1 MREEKRLVDVPI
13 SEQISGTYYFVV
25 NDNGTT
31 MQVPKAEMTRYFD
44 KGISDWSQ
52 LTNKPF
58 EDVDS
63 TAFDVTGGILKMK
76 KYHSHEN
83 LDVLNKFSMNNE
95 NKLLFNGEVV
105 KSDIPEASNTV
116 AGIVYIDDTI
126 DANNTNNH
134 ATTTKAVSDYV
145 SNQRTEIEN
154 NIPQAD
160 NDTIKNNN
168 GILSA
173 DVIGNWYSGTHY
185 PVGYFAVYNDCLYE
199 CKTDNSDTV
208 WDETKWTL
216 IGSSGGTTI
225 DDWIVGAE
233 YNEGDLVIN
242 NNKIYRCTASHI
254 STGGTNLYE
263 VGLTE
268 YYDMSL
274 YAGNK
279 VSNKYS
285 ETPYLVVENGNL
297 DLDNAL
303 KLTGMYNGSHAYSS
317 VETPISEQT
326 NFIVYGM
333 MKVNSLNSKN
343 YLMGISS
350 SATNAVASYAL
361 SANSS
366 KGKIVHS
373 VFNGLGYVDYL
384 DTIDPLNYFAY
395 CLAFYK
401 SVDKY
406 YMSSYLYD
414 GNNYTYIMDNYQLIN
429 VPTTYRLGD
438 LNQRDSYGGGD
449 ADTSHKF
456 FACGATSHT
465 KEQID
470 SNLKNIYDTFIGTS
484 SANDGFSETEAQY
497 WVSLSGTTID
507 DTNTTSTEVTWS
519 ANKIN
524 SVINDIYAILG
535 GLTSTSG

>member
-13 SEQISGTYYFVV
+13 SEQIIGTYYFVV

-185 PVGYFAVYNDCLYE
+185 SVGYFAVYNDCLYE

-225 DDWIVGAE
+225 DD
-233 YNEGDLVIN
+233 
-242 NNKIYRCTASHI
+242 
-254 STGGTNLYE
+254 
-263 VGLTE
+263 
-268 YYDMSL
+268 
-274 YAGNK
+274 
-279 VSNKYS
+279 
-285 ETPYLVVENGNL
+285 
-297 DLDNAL
+297 
-303 KLTGMYNGSHAYSS
+303 
-317 VETPISEQT
+317 
-326 NFIVYGM
+326 
-333 MKVNSLNSKN
+333 
-343 YLMGISS
+343 
-350 SATNAVASYAL
+350 
-361 SANSS
+361 
-366 KGKIVHS
+366 
-373 VFNGLGYVDYL
+373 
-384 DTIDPLNYFAY
+384 
-395 CLAFYK
+395 
-401 SVDKY
+401 
-406 YMSSYLYD
+406 
-414 GNNYTYIMDNYQLIN
+414 
-429 VPTTYRLGD
+429 
-438 LNQRDSYGGGD
+438 
-449 ADTSHKF
+449 
-456 FACGATSHT
+456 
-465 KEQID
+465 
-470 SNLKNIYDTFIGTS
+470 
-484 SANDGFSETEAQY
+484 
-497 WVSLSGTTID
+497 
-507 DTNTTSTEVTWS
+507 TNTTSTEVTWS